1 MILVIGCASEK
12 KMESTAT
19 EAAQPTSAKTDATAS
34 APAAAEQ
41 ITLAVTGM
49 TWGACVSKVQS
60 ALTQVPGVIS
70 ADVSLSDSKAVVKL
84 EKGKA
89 TTTQLTDAV
98 KGAGFSATAAN

>member
-1 MILVIGCASEK
+1 
-12 KMESTAT
+12 
-19 EAAQPTSAKTDATAS
+19 
-34 APAAAEQ
+34 
-41 ITLAVTGM
+41 
-49 TWGACVSKVQS
+49 VQS